1 VSDSCIHGFPINHCA
16 SCRTCPHGL
25 ATSRCG
31 RCLAES
37 TAIARRKP
45 VSAQGSQ
52 PPPDEERE
60 GWEIFYVPALSGW
73 QVRAP
78 EAAVM
83 DGSYRSLF
91 LARKAVDSWIANPQ
105 TPTRA
110 AGRRKS

>member
-1 VSDSCIHGFPINHCA
+1 MSESCIHGFPTDHCA
-16 SCRTCPHGL
+16 ACRTCPHGL
-25 ATSRCG
+25 MTARCS

-45 VSAQGSQ
+45 VSAQAQ
-52 PPPDEERE
+52 PQPDEERE

-91 LARKAVDSWIANPQ
+91 LARKAVDNWVANP
-105 TPTRA
+105 PSPRA
-110 AGRRKS
+110 VGRRKS